1 MERTEEERQAEAEEM
16 ANMFDFP
23 REIEAEDIEDDN
35 VSELGDST
43 IREAE
48 TLIENVD
55 NEQGLVVLRGEMER
69 LQAENYM
76 LRNNLTAAGLLNG
89 TVQNIA
95 SDGNSTSDSQSVQT
109 RALFSAGAPLYTY
122 DMIL

>member
-23 REIEAEDIEDDN
+23 REIEAEDIEEDN

-48 TLIENVD
+48 TLIENVE
-55 NEQGLVVLRGEMER
+55 NEPGIVILRGEMER
-69 LQAENYM
+69 LQAENYI

-95 SDGNSTSDSQSVQT
+95 SDGNSTTDSQSVQT
-109 RALFSAGAPLYTY
+109 RALFSAGTPLYTY
-122 DMIL
+122 DMI

>member
-23 REIEAEDIEDDN
+23 REIEAEDIEEDN

-48 TLIENVD
+48 TLIENVE
-55 NEQGLVVLRGEMER
+55 NEPGIVILRGEMER
-69 LQAENYM
+69 LQAENYI

-109 RALFSAGAPLYTY
+109 RALFSAGTPLYTY
-122 DMIL
+122 DMI

>member
-23 REIEAEDIEDDN
+23 REIEAEDIEEDN

-43 IREAE
+43 IRDAD
-48 TLIENVD
+48 TLIENVN
-55 NEQGLVVLRGEMER
+55 NEQGLVILRGEMER
-69 LQAENYM
+69 LQAENYI

-89 TVQNIA
+89 NVQNIA
-95 SDGNSTSDSQSVQT
+95 TDGIITSDSQSVQT
-109 RALFSAGAPLYTY
+109 RALFSAGSPLYTY
-122 DMIL
+122 DMI